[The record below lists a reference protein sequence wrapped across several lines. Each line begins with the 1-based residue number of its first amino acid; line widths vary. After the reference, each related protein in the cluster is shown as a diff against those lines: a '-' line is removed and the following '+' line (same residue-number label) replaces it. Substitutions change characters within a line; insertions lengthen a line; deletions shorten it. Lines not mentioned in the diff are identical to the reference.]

1 MFDFN
6 EILAQMSA
14 GKSPED
20 IANEFTASLNKAI
33 KVQEEEAAKV
43 NKVKEKL
50 ADAQAIADALN
61 AFGAKHYPDQST
73 PVTAEQIV
81 DTYEMVAGLDKQ
93 LEKLKNGLKIS
104 TSKKSTE
111 VDVDKIFKN
120 FFNAYGI

>member
-33 KVQEEEAAKV
+33 KAQEKE
-43 NKVKEKL
+43 NKAKEKI
-50 ADAQAIADALN
+50 ADAQVIADALN

-81 DTYEMVAGLDKQ
+81 DTYELVAGLDVKSC
-93 LEKLKNGLKIS
+93 LISGMTTSYLYVKNGKCNSFDDIC
-104 TSKKSTE
+104 E
-111 VDVDKIFKN
+111 AMQMYDNRV
-120 FFNAYGI
+120 

>member
-33 KVQEEEAAKV
+33 KAQEEENAKAR
-43 NKVKEKL
+43 KAKEKI
-50 ADAQAIADALN
+50 ADAQVIADALN

-81 DTYEMVAGLDKQ
+81 DTYELIAGLDVKI
-93 LEKLKNGLKIS
+93 EKLKNGLKTTVS
-104 TSKKSTE
+104 SH
-111 VDVDKIFKN
+111 DLDADKVFKN
-120 FFNAYGI
+120 FFKMYGI

>member
-33 KVQEEEAAKV
+33 KAQEKE
-43 NKVKEKL
+43 NKAKEKI
-50 ADAQAIADALN
+50 ADAQIIADALN

-81 DTYEMVAGLDKQ
+81 DTYELIAGLDVKI
-93 LEKLKNGLKIS
+93 EKLKNGLKTTVS
-104 TSKKSTE
+104 SH
-111 VDVDKIFKN
+111 DLDADKVFKN
-120 FFNAYGI
+120 FFKMYGI